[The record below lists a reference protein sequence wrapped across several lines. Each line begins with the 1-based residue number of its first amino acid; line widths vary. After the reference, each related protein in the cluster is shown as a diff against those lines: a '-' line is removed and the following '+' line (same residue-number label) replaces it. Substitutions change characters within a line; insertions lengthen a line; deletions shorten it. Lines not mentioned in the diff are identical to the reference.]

1 MQHGRMTGVRLDP
14 GDLALLRG
22 DEGEGARLAMSILAR
37 MADVVGAR
45 ELLDITAAHI
55 DSSLYQGPAT
65 LEFAE
70 RLADGGAR
78 VRVPTTLNVSGV
90 DQHGWREWDV
100 PESWA
105 EPARRQMQAYETMGC
120 EPTWTCAPYQTQ
132 PRPGVGEQVAWG
144 ESSAIVFANSV
155 LGARTERY
163 PDLLDIC
170 CAVTGRAPA
179 AGLHLT
185 GNRAGEVLVD
195 LSRVPTRLAEESA
208 LYPVLGHWIGLRVEG
223 RIPVLDGLP
232 ARPGEDDLKAL
243 GAAMASSG
251 AVGLYHWVGLTPE
264 APDLDAAFQ
273 GREPAARLRPGP
285 VALRAARDE
294 LGSGLSD
301 ADGLDLVV
309 LGSPHFSLSEFAALA
324 RLVDGRRRH
333 PGVRLLITTGRAVR
347 ALAREAGYLDAIES
361 FGGELT
367 VDTCILTTPMLPESI
382 RRLMTNS
389 AKYAW
394 YTPGLLERAVA
405 FGSLAD
411 CVESVV
417 AGRVTRDDRAWA
429 AEP

>member
-1 MQHGRMTGVRLDP
+1 MTRVRLSPEDR
-14 GDLALLRG
+14 ALLRG
-22 DEGEGARLAMSILAR
+22 EKGDGPRLAMTVVAR

-70 RLADGGAR
+70 RLAAGGAR
-78 VRVPTTLNVSGV
+78 VRVPATLNVSGV
-90 DQHGWREWDV
+90 DVGGWRDWDV
-100 PESWA
+100 PAAWA
-105 EPARRQMQAYETMGC
+105 EPARRQMAAYEAMGC

-132 PRPGVGEQVAWG
+132 SRPGLGEQVAWG
-144 ESSAIVFANSV
+144 ESSAIVFANSI

-179 AGLHLT
+179 AGLHLAE
-185 GNRAGEVLVD
+185 NRGGQVLVD
-195 LSRVPTRLAEESA
+195 LSTVPEGLARESA

-232 ARPGEDDLKAL
+232 ASPEEDDLKAL

-251 AVGLYHWVGLTPE
+251 AVGLFHWVGLTPE
-264 APDLDAAFQ
+264 APDRAAAFQ
-273 GREPAARLRPGP
+273 GREPASRLHPGP
-285 VALRAARDE
+285 SELRAARDE
-294 LGSGLSD
+294 LGSGLSE

-309 LGSPHFSLSEFAALA
+309 LGSPHFSLSEFGALA
-324 RLVDGRRRH
+324 GLVEGRRRH

-347 ALAREAGYLDAIES
+347 ALAARAGYLDAVEA

-367 VDTCILTTPMLPESI
+367 VDTCILTTPMLPDGI

-394 YTPGLLERAVA
+394 YTPGLLDRAVA

-411 CVESVV
+411 CVESAV
-417 AGRVTRDDRAWA
+417 AGRVVRDDSSWA

>member
-1 MQHGRMTGVRLDP
+1 MSVRLAS
-14 GDLALLRG
+14 GDLALLQEE
-22 DEGEGARLAMSILAR
+22 EGEGARLAMSILAR

-70 RLADGGAR
+70 RLAEGGAR
-78 VRVPTTLNVSGV
+78 VQVPTTLNVSGV
-90 DQHGWREWDV
+90 DEHGWREWDV
-100 PESWA
+100 PASWA
-105 EPARRQMQAYETMGC
+105 EPARRQMEAYEAMGC

-132 PRPGVGEQVAWG
+132 ARPGAGEQVAWG

-185 GNRAGEVLVD
+185 ENRGGQVLVD
-195 LSRVPTRLAEESA
+195 LSRVPEPLGAESA
-208 LYPVLGHWIGLRVEG
+208 LYPVLGHWVGLRVAG
-223 RIPVLDGLP
+223 QIPVLDGLP
-232 ARPGEDDLKAL
+232 ARPTEDDLKAL

-251 AVGLYHWVGLTPE
+251 AVGLFHWVGLTPE
-264 APDLDAAFQ
+264 APDRTTAFH
-273 GREPAARLRPGP
+273 GRESSERLRPGL
-285 VALRAARDE
+285 VELRAARDE
-294 LGSGLSD
+294 LGSGLAD

-333 PGVRLLITTGRAVR
+333 PKVRLLITTGRAVR
-347 ALAREAGYLDAIES
+347 ALAGKAGYLDAVEA

-367 VDTCILTTPMLPESI
+367 VDTCILTTPMLPGGI

-394 YTPGLLERAVA
+394 YAPGLLDRAVA

-411 CVESVV
+411 CVESAV
-417 AGRVTRDDRAWA
+417 AGRVTRDDSAWTC
-429 AEP
+429 

>member
-1 MQHGRMTGVRLDP
+1 MEHARMTGVRLSP
-14 GDLALLRG
+14 GDRAVLERE
-22 DEGEGARLAMSILAR
+22 EGEGARLAMTVVTR

-55 DSSLYQGPAT
+55 DSSLYLGPAT

-70 RLADGGAR
+70 RLAAGGAR
-78 VRVPTTLNVSGV
+78 VRVPATLNVSGV
-90 DQHGWREWDV
+90 DVGGWRDWDV
-100 PESWA
+100 PAAWA
-105 EPARRQMQAYETMGC
+105 EPARRQMEAYESMGC

-132 PRPGVGEQVAWG
+132 PRPTFGEQIAWG

-170 CAVTGRAPA
+170 CAITGRAPA
-179 AGLHLT
+179 AGLHLVE
-185 GNRAGEVLVD
+185 NRAGEVLVD
-195 LSRVPTRLAEESA
+195 LSVVPERLARESA
-208 LYPVLGHWIGLRVEG
+208 LYPVLGHWIGLRAQG
-223 RIPVLDGLP
+223 RIPVLDGLR
-232 ARPGEDDLKAL
+232 ARPEEDDLKAL

-251 AVGLYHWVGLTPE
+251 AVGLFHWVGLTPE
-264 APDLDAAFQ
+264 APDRTAALQ
-273 GREPAARLRPGP
+273 GGEPAVRLRPGS
-285 VALRAARDE
+285 AELCAARDD

-309 LGSPHFSLSEFAALA
+309 LGSPHFSLPEFGALA
-324 RLVDGRRRH
+324 RLVKGRRRH
-333 PGVRLLITTGRAVR
+333 PEVRLLITTGRAVR
-347 ALAREAGYLDAIES
+347 TLAAKAGYLDAVAA

-367 VDTCILTTPMLPESI
+367 VDTCILTTPMMPDGI

-394 YTPGLLERAVA
+394 YTPGLLDRAIA
-405 FGSLAD
+405 FGSLTD
-411 CVESVV
+411 CVESAV
-417 AGRVTRDDRAWA
+417 AGRVVRDDSVWT